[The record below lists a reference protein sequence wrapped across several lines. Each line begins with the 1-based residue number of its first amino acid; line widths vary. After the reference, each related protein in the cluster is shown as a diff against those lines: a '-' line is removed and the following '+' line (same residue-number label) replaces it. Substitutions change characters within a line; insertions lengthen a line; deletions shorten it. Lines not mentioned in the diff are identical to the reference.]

1 MVATPA
7 TCGANTASVT
17 SFASAGYHLRGKIS
31 RNSRFVHISV
41 FEAKHTVSG
50 RTLLIGTGKWKKIGA
65 AGTSSSSFLRSA
77 MSDDVESVGGEF
89 SEDNSKLV
97 TEGVVNVDKV
107 ASKNEEVGFILP
119 EGGMGSPCVIKVS

>member
-1 MVATPA
+1 
-7 TCGANTASVT
+7 
-17 SFASAGYHLRGKIS
+17 
-31 RNSRFVHISV
+31 
-41 FEAKHTVSG
+41 
-50 RTLLIGTGKWKKIGA
+50 
-65 AGTSSSSFLRSA
+65 